1 MPAVYTIPVMP
12 PSVNELTFNKS
23 EKQGGGRAHTER
35 YTKWIRDAR
44 WCLLAQRARPVGG
57 LVRIT
62 IEVSRTSGADLD
74 NIAKPAID
82 ILVAHGII
90 EDDRQKFVDEVKLKW
105 ADDVEALRITI
116 RPATAKAAEAA

>member
-12 PSVNELTFNKS
+12 PSANALTFNKA
-23 EKQGGGRAHTER
+23 EGGRAHTAK

-44 WCLLAQRARPVGG
+44 WALLAQRARPVAG

-62 IEVSRTSGADLD
+62 IEVSRSSGADLD

-82 ILVAHGII
+82 LLVAHGIL
-90 EDDRQKFVDEVKLKW
+90 EDDRQAFVDEVRLKW

-116 RPATAKAAEAA
+116 RPATAKAEAA